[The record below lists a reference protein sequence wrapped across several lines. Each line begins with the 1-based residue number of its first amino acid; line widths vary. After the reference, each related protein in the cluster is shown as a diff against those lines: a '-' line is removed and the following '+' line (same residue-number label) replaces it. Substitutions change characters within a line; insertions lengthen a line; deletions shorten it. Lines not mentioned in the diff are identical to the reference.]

1 MATSTSLRAG
11 PIGEIVAL
19 GQSVWFDNIRR
30 GLLSSGEFERM
41 VREDGLSGVTSNPSI
56 FEKAIVGSSDYDE
69 TLSEERAISVVDGR
83 VLDPKSVYEGLAIAD
98 LRQAADILRPVYE
111 ETDAGDGYVSME
123 VAPDLAHDTNGTVA
137 EAQRL
142 WATVDRPNLM
152 IKVPATEEGIPA
164 IRQLIRGGI
173 NVNITLLFSTAVY
186 EQVVAA
192 YLAGLEDRLADGGKL
207 AHVASVASFFI
218 SRIDSA
224 IDPRVSARLQGKVGI
239 ASAKLAYA
247 SFAELFDGER
257 WQALEAGG
265 AQAQRLLWASTSTK
279 NPAYSDVLYVESLI
293 GPETVDTIYPAT
305 YEAFKDHGKARPTL
319 GEGLPEALALLEE
332 LAKEGVDLEEVTG
345 GLLRE
350 GVEKFIEAQ
359 GKLLASVEQSLRAPT
374 EPHVSTFARSLPAE
388 LGLRVDA
395 TIEAWR
401 AGGKVARLWGR
412 DEQLWTD
419 AGEAGWLG
427 WLTVPLDQQAH
438 PHRFRVLVDDI
449 RASGFEQAL
458 LLGMGGS
465 SLCPEVL
472 ALTFPPKAGLPRLR
486 ILDSTDPQQIKSA
499 EDELDLTKTLFFVSS
514 KSGTTLEPNI
524 FAAYF
529 HARLTDL
536 VGAEEA
542 GRRFIAIT
550 DPGTPLETLANEVGY
565 RHVFH
570 GWPSIGGRYSALS
583 DFGMIPGA
591 AAGVDVVELLD
602 RAERMAHACAACV
615 PATDNP
621 GLQLG
626 AIIGSCATSGR
637 DKLTLISSPG
647 IRDLGAWL
655 EQLLAESTGKH
666 GKGIVPVDRE
676 PLGDP
681 GVYGDDRLFVYL
693 RLASDEDAGQD
704 AKLTALE
711 EAGQPVVRI
720 VLDDVYDLGGEF
732 FRWEFATAVAGS
744 IIGIDPFDQPDVEDA
759 KIAARELTD
768 AYDESGSLPELK
780 PFYEGEGFRLIA
792 DERDA
797 SVLHADVGSKR
808 GLEEYLAAHLSRVV
822 PGDYVALL
830 AYLPMTTENERLL
843 TEIRVLVRDHLRV
856 ATCVGFGPR
865 FQHSTGQA
873 YKGGPNSGVLLQITC
888 ADTVEL
894 PVPGHA
900 YTFGVVKE
908 AQARGDFD
916 VLAKRGRRALRID
929 VGADPSAGLAA
940 LRNSIGQVLHSIT
953 GTRAGKR
960 R

>member
-1 MATSTSLRAG
+1 MATSTSPRTG
-11 PIGEIVAL
+11 PIGELVAL
-19 GQSVWFDNIRR
+19 GQSAWFDNIRR

-69 TLSEERAISVVDGR
+69 ALAEVRNATAADRESP
-83 VLDPKSVYEGLAIAD
+83 DPKSVYEGLAIDD

-111 ETDAGDGYVSME
+111 ETDARDGYVSME
-123 VAPDLAHDTNGTVA
+123 VAPDLAHDTNRTVA
-137 EAQRL
+137 EARRL
-142 WATVDRPNLM
+142 WAAVDRPNLM

-173 NVNITLLFSTAVY
+173 NVNITLLFSTVVY
-186 EQVVAA
+186 ERVVEA
-192 YLAGLEDRLADGGKL
+192 YLAGLEERLTDGGEL

-224 IDPRVSARLQGKVGI
+224 IDPQVSSRLQGKGGI

-247 SFAELFDGER
+247 SFGKLFDSER
-257 WQALEAGG
+257 WQALQVRG

-319 GEGLPEALALLEE
+319 GEDLPEALALLEE
-332 LAKEGVDLEEVTG
+332 LATEGVDLDEVTEA
-345 GLLRE
+345 LLRE
-350 GVEKFIEAQ
+350 GVEKFMEAQ

-374 EPHVSTFARSLPAE
+374 DPEARFARSLPAE
-388 LGLRVDA
+388 LAVRVDA

-401 AGGKVARLWGR
+401 AEDKVGRLWGR
-412 DEQLWTD
+412 DQRLWTD

-438 PHRFRVLVDDI
+438 AHRFSVLVDDI

-472 ALTFPPKAGLPRLR
+472 ALTFTPKEGLPRLR
-486 ILDSTDPQQIKSA
+486 VLDSTDPQQIKTVEA
-499 EDELDLTKTLFFVSS
+499 ELDLAKTLFFVSS

-529 HARLTDL
+529 HASVADL

-542 GRRFIAIT
+542 SRRFIAIT
-550 DPGTPLETLANEVGY
+550 DPGTPLEQLAVKAGY
-565 RHVFH
+565 RTVFH

-615 PATDNP
+615 PAADNP

-626 AIIGSCATSGR
+626 AIIGTCATSGR
-637 DKLTLISSPG
+637 DKLTLISSAG

-655 EQLLAESTGKH
+655 EQLLAESTGKL
-666 GKGIVPVDRE
+666 GKGVVPVDRE

-681 GVYGDDRLFVYL
+681 AVYGDDRLFVYL
-693 RLASDEDAGQD
+693 RLASDEDAGQE
-704 AKLTALE
+704 AKLAALE
-711 EAGQPVVRI
+711 QAGQPVVRI
-720 VLDDVYDLGGEF
+720 VLDDVYDVGGEF

-780 PFYEGEGFRLIA
+780 PFYEGEGVRLFA
-792 DERDA
+792 DERVAREMDD
-797 SVLHADVGSKR
+797 DVGGKR
-808 GLEEYLAAHLSRVV
+808 GLEEYLAAHLGLVA

-830 AYLPMTTENERLL
+830 AYLPMNAEHERLL
-843 TEIRVLVRDHLRV
+843 TELRVLVRDHLGV

-873 YKGGPNSGVLLQITC
+873 YKGGPNSGVFLQITC
-888 ADTVEL
+888 VDTVEL

-916 VLAKRGRRALRID
+916 VLVKRGRRTLRID
-929 VGADPSAGLAA
+929 VGDDPAAGLA
-940 LRNSIGQVLHSIT
+940 VLHHSIERVLDST
-953 GTRAGKR
+953 ARTHGEQR